1 VQKDR
6 RQRVRVVEWRFA
18 SARRQHRTR
27 PTPRARP
34 SPSETATGTDKPV
47 QPGGGCLNV
56 ADVISAPLLVF
67 SNRCFNVLAI
77 GGTFTPNQID
87 LQAILKDVQESKPIT
102 VSGTYARG
110 DTKLQVSCTVDSS
123 TIGLVLPLLQQK
135 HQAVDL
141 AQVRK
146 QLKISCATAD
156 GKHQFG
162 IDGDDISGVD
172 VDGSTVTVGG
182 VKVNLA
188 GIAHRIVNGKSLEV
202 FGFTVKDGVLITPS
216 GQTIKFDT
224 SDVLDFL
231 ENAVAVVQKDGSITI
246 SGDRGTITFKDGKV
260 TFTGNDGKTHQL
272 GEECQKPTRFGNALS
287 VTCKNGQFSIDAQG
301 KQVVGKQVRDVN
313 ADADVKG
320 YIGAI
325 KKSTNCDSK
334 CTARVMAALRAY
346 LGPKKCDAAAS
357 ESSIIITCDGELDA
371 STKNSVLDGSVATV
385 NNNNSGSEVQPAS
398 IEDRAEPVPAHA
410 PPPRRWRSP
419 PVPRWSRWLAR
430 SSESSHS
437 PIVLY

>member
-1 VQKDR
+1 VHRRLVDDR
-6 RQRVRVVEWRFA
+6 PHSPAAAA
-18 SARRQHRTR
+18 S
-27 PTPRARP
+27 TP
-34 SPSETATGTDKPV
+34 
-47 QPGGGCLNV
+47 
-56 ADVISAPLLVF
+56 
-67 SNRCFNVLAI
+67 
-77 GGTFTPNQID
+77 
-87 LQAILKDVQESKPIT
+87 
-102 VSGTYARG
+102 
-110 DTKLQVSCTVDSS
+110 
-123 TIGLVLPLLQQK
+123 
-135 HQAVDL
+135 VDL

-172 VDGSTVTVGG
+172 VDGTTVTVGG

-325 KKSTNCDSK
+325 KKRPTATCK
-334 CTARVMAALRAY
+334 CNARVMAALRAY
-346 LGPKKCDAAAS
+346 LGAQ
-357 ESSIIITCDGELDA
+357 EVRRRGERELDHHHVRRRA
-371 STKNSVLDGSVATV
+371 RRRRQELGARRL
-385 NNNNSGSEVQPAS
+385 GG
-398 IEDRAEPVPAHA
+398 DRQQQQ
-410 PPPRRWRSP
+410 
-419 PVPRWSRWLAR
+419 
-430 SSESSHS
+430 
-437 PIVLY
+437 